1 MYACNNLDDE
11 LDDFRGYSKL
21 CTDYDMLDTFISK
34 FPVDT
39 FQAKVKRE
47 NFIGRRKDCLGMI
60 NTYIGPTSERVYK
73 KLNLQLLAIFLST
86 QHIFLPLLTRFSQ
99 LSAAY
104 AWGRGA
110 WAVGHYFVS
119 IKWVRS
125 WGKGGVRSQDGSV
138 PNVRK
143 SSSMMTFSSYTSLE
157 IFLNNV
163 LQNLPPPQTWFWKSC
178 SSDFLRRA
186 VFFHDHLVNF
196 YSN

>member
-1 MYACNNLDDE
+1 MLACNNLDDE
-11 LDDFRGYSKL
+11 LDDFHGYSKL

-104 AWGRGA
+104 AWGRG
-110 WAVGHYFVS
+110 G
-119 IKWVRS
+119 
-125 WGKGGVRSQDGSV
+125 
-138 PNVRK
+138 
-143 SSSMMTFSSYTSLE
+143 L
-157 IFLNNV
+157 
-163 LQNLPPPQTWFWKSC
+163 SC
-178 SSDFLRRA
+178 RPLFC
-186 VFFHDHLVNF
+186 FN
-196 YSN
+196 